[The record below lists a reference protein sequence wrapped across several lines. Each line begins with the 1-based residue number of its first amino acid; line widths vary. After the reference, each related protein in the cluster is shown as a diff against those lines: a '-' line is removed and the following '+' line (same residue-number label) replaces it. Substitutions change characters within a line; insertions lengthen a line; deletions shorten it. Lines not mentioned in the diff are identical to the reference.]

1 MPDWLKRI
9 TGSDTLLNVASSL
22 SGSTSAEG
30 LEEMTLA
37 MITGKDAAFL
47 DMVDQLI
54 CWVKDR
60 EKPDIIHLSSTLL
73 IGIAKEIKRYLDTP
87 IVCSVQDEE
96 VWIDNLDERCIPE
109 AWRGIEENSR
119 YIDRFVTTCHFY
131 KEILIRRLPGLRDI
145 EVIYPGV
152 DRDKYRSFDYPEDP
166 VIGFFYRMNEEN
178 GLDLLAEA
186 FVKLK
191 KKDTVPNLRLRIG
204 GGYTGKDKP
213 FLRKIR
219 KILDPYQ
226 DYVVIDEGYRMEEHA
241 RFYREISV
249 LSVPLRFE
257 EGVGLYLCEA
267 FAAGRTAVAPATGS
281 FPEIV
286 DKAGILYEWNDSD
299 CLATALETL
308 LTDKVLLRQCR
319 ENALLLSSSRYNDWV
334 LGERLSNMYQCLI

>member
-1 MPDWLKRI
+1 
-9 TGSDTLLNVASSL
+9 
-22 SGSTSAEG
+22 
-30 LEEMTLA
+30 
-37 MITGKDAAFL
+37 
-47 DMVDQLI
+47 
-54 CWVKDR
+54 
-60 EKPDIIHLSSTLL
+60 
-73 IGIAKEIKRYLDTP
+73 
-87 IVCSVQDEE
+87 
-96 VWIDNLDERCIPE
+96 
-109 AWRGIEENSR
+109 
-119 YIDRFVTTCHFY
+119 
-131 KEILIRRLPGLRDI
+131 
-145 EVIYPGV
+145 
-152 DRDKYRSFDYPEDP
+152 
-166 VIGFFYRMNEEN
+166 MNEEN

-204 GGYTGKDKP
+204 GGYIERTP

-267 FAAGRTAVAPATGS
+267 FAAGRPAVEPATGS

-299 CLATALETL
+299 CLVTALETL

-319 ENALLLSSSRYNDWV
+319 ENALLLSFRYNDWV
-334 LGERLSNMYQCLI
+334 FGGEIIKYVSMSNLIR

>member
-1 MPDWLKRI
+1 MNIRYPIYEGVYRI
-9 TGSDTLLNVASSL
+9 LT
-22 SGSTSAEG
+22 
-30 LEEMTLA
+30 
-37 MITGKDAAFL
+37 
-47 DMVDQLI
+47 
-54 CWVKDR
+54 
-60 EKPDIIHLSSTLL
+60 
-73 IGIAKEIKRYLDTP
+73 
-87 IVCSVQDEE
+87 
-96 VWIDNLDERCIPE
+96 
-109 AWRGIEENSR
+109 

-267 FAAGRTAVAPATGS
+267 FAAGRPAVEPATGS

>member
-1 MPDWLKRI
+1 
-9 TGSDTLLNVASSL
+9 
-22 SGSTSAEG
+22 
-30 LEEMTLA
+30 
-37 MITGKDAAFL
+37 
-47 DMVDQLI
+47 
-54 CWVKDR
+54 
-60 EKPDIIHLSSTLL
+60 
-73 IGIAKEIKRYLDTP
+73 
-87 IVCSVQDEE
+87 
-96 VWIDNLDERCIPE
+96 
-109 AWRGIEENSR
+109 
-119 YIDRFVTTCHFY
+119 
-131 KEILIRRLPGLRDI
+131 
-145 EVIYPGV
+145 
-152 DRDKYRSFDYPEDP
+152 
-166 VIGFFYRMNEEN
+166 MNEEN

-257 EGVGLYLCEA
+257 EGVGLYLCVA
-267 FAAGRTAVAPATGS
+267 FAAGRPAVEPATGS